1 MKLSIVS
8 TLYRSEPFVE
18 EFVHRV
24 SQSASKLTQDFEIIL
39 VDDGSPD
46 RSLEKAVELRS
57 SFPQVKIVEL
67 SRNFGHH
74 KAMMAGLEEAG
85 GDLIF
90 LIDVDLEEPP
100 ETLVQFHEEMKRG
113 DWDVVY
119 GVAGKRQGGF
129 VKRVGGKIAWD
140 IFETTFPLK
149 IPRNQCTV
157 RLMVRP
163 YVQALTQHKEQM
175 TAIGGLWVITGF
187 HQTGVL
193 IDKNSR
199 EGTSYGFWR
208 RVDIFTGSISSFSER
223 PLYAVF
229 FLGLGMFILSLLVG
243 VYLITKKIL
252 MGTALQGW
260 ISVMLSVWGL
270 GGIVLL
276 CLGMVG
282 IYVARIFIETKDRPY
297 VIIRNKYGFPDR
309 QP

>member
-8 TLYRSEPFVE
+8 TLYRSEPYVE
-18 EFVHRV
+18 EFVRRV
-24 SQSASKLTQDFEIIL
+24 SQSAGQLTQDFEIIL

-46 RSLEKAVELRS
+46 RSLDTAVELRS

-100 ETLVQFHEEMKRG
+100 ETLLQFHDEMKSG
-113 DWDVVY
+113 NWDVVY
-119 GVAGKRQGGF
+119 GVARKRQGGF
-129 VKRVGGKIAWD
+129 VRRVGGKIAWD
-140 IFETTFPLK
+140 IIETTLP
-149 IPRNQCTV
+149 INVPRNQCTA

-163 YVQALTQHKEQM
+163 YVQALIRHKEQM

-187 HQTGVL
+187 HQQGIL
-193 IDKNSR
+193 IDKGCR
-199 EGTSYGFWR
+199 EETSYGFWR
-208 RVDIFTGSISSFSER
+208 RMDMFVGSISAFSER

-229 FLGLGMFILSLLVG
+229 FLGLSMFILSFLVG
-243 VYLITKKIL
+243 IYLIISRIVI
-252 MGTALQGW
+252 GTALEGW

-282 IYVARIFIETKDRPY
+282 VYVSRIFIETKNRPY
-297 VIIRNKYGFPDR
+297 VIIRRKYGFPDC
-309 QP
+309 QM

>member
-8 TLYRSEPFVE
+8 TLYQSEPYVE

-24 SQSASKLTQDFEIIL
+24 SQSAAQLTQDFEIIL

-46 RSLEKAVELRS
+46 RSLDKALELRS

-100 ETLVQFHEEMKRG
+100 ETLIQFHEEMKKG

-119 GVAGKRQGGF
+119 GVARKRQGGF

-140 IFETTFPLK
+140 IFETTLPLK
-149 IPRNQCTV
+149 VPRDQCTV
-157 RLMVRP
+157 RLMIRP
-163 YVQALTQHKEQM
+163 YVQALIQHKEQM

-187 HQTGVL
+187 QQTGVL
-193 IDKNSR
+193 IDKNCR

-208 RVDIFTGSISSFSER
+208 RMDIFASSISSFSEK

-229 FLGLGMFILSLLVG
+229 FLGLGMFILSVLIGVSLIISRLV
-243 VYLITKKIL
+243 I
-252 MGTALQGW
+252 GTALQGW
-260 ISVMLSVWGL
+260 VSVMISVWGL
-270 GGIVLL
+270 SGLVLL

-282 IYVARIFIETKDRPY
+282 IYAARIFIETKNRPY

-309 QP
+309 QT

>member
-8 TLYRSEPFVE
+8 TLYRSEPYVE

-24 SQSASKLTQDFEIIL
+24 SQSARQLTQDFEIIL

-57 SFPQVKIVEL
+57 TFPQVKIVEL

-100 ETLVQFHEEMKRG
+100 EILVQFYEEMKRG
-113 DWDVVY
+113 NWDVVY
-119 GVAGKRQGGF
+119 GVARKRQGGF
-129 VKRVGGKIAWD
+129 VKRVGGKIAWYTY
-140 IFETTFPLK
+140 EYTFPFEM
-149 IPRNQCTV
+149 PRNQCTV

-175 TAIGGLWVITGF
+175 TAIAGLWAITGF

-193 IDKNSR
+193 IDKSCR

-208 RVDIFTGSISSFSER
+208 RVDIFAAAITSFSEK
-223 PLYAVF
+223 PLQAVF
-229 FLGLGMFILSLLVG
+229 FLGLGMFTLSLLIS
-243 VYLITKKIL
+243 VYLIIDRIVI
-252 MGTALQGW
+252 GTPVEGW

-270 GGIVLL
+270 SGLVLL
-276 CLGMVG
+276 CLGMIG
-282 IYVARIFIETKDRPY
+282 IYVARIFIETKNRPY
-297 VIIRNKYGFPDR
+297 VIIRKKYELPDR
-309 QP
+309 QT